1 MLLNHARPKSIQN
14 LPTVQSYGTK
24 LSCSGANVTLGCGGA
39 GELATW
45 LLPNRANTSGT
56 LVLHHT
62 GDLLILRAAPAAA
75 GVYTC
80 TTGDAATS
88 FTTRVEL
95 RVRTVPESV
104 TNITVIPHAV
114 YATGKVSLYFKKTL
128 LRQVLHIH
136 LVISVSD
143 P

>member
-1 MLLNHARPKSIQN
+1 
-14 LPTVQSYGTK
+14 
-24 LSCSGANVTLGCGGA
+24 VTLGCEGA

-80 TTGDAATS
+80 TAGDTATS

-104 TNITVIPHAV
+104 ANITVIPHAV
-114 YATGKVSLYFKKTL
+114 YATGKVSICKKITL
-128 LRQVLHIH
+128 SRLVFDIQIKIHCIWMQIRNPHIF
-136 LVISVSD
+136 SENS
-143 P
+143 

>member
-1 MLLNHARPKSIQN
+1 MVCLYWCDRALGMLIATTLCQPDQN
-14 LPTVQSYGTK
+14 RSRTYLPYKATGTK
-24 LSCSGANVTLGCGGA
+24 LSLSLPCAGANVTLGCEGA

-80 TTGDAATS
+80 TAGDTATS

-95 RVRTVPESV
+95 RVRTVPDSV

-114 YATGKVSLYFKKTL
+114 YATGKVN
-128 LRQVLHIH
+128 I
-136 LVISVSD
+136 
-143 P
+143 

>member
-1 MLLNHARPKSIQN
+1 MTARWECSLLLHYASPTKIDPEPAV
-14 LPTVQSYGTK
+14 PTVTAIK
-24 LSCSGANVTLGCGGA
+24 LSFSLLCAGSNVTLGCEGA

-80 TTGDAATS
+80 TTGDTATS

-104 TNITVIPHAV
+104 ANVTVIPHAV
-114 YATGKVSLYFKKTL
+114 YATGKVSICKKKN
-128 LRQVLHIH
+128 RHY
-136 LVISVSD
+136 D
-143 P
+143 